1 MPSRCHRRRSVL
13 SLVVLLSGMT
23 LMVSLVQAVDV
34 QLAWD
39 PSSSSQVTGYLVH
52 YGTASG
58 NYSVNVDTG
67 PATTVALSGLVT
79 GQTYYFAATAYDGYG
94 DQSPFSN
101 EVRYTLPAG
110 DSTPPT
116 VTITA
121 PLNGASVPRKSTVT
135 INATATDNVG
145 VTTVA
150 FYVNGQLTCT
160 DATASYTCAWRV
172 PKAAGRTYE
181 LQVTATDAQG
191 NVGSSS
197 LVTVTAQ

>member
-1 MPSRCHRRRSVL
+1 MGGHGDVPPSNGPQAHPPKGSAVDGTSSGPPASAPSPSTDAGSPYCRDLPGRVNRTTEAGAFHLQRRGGKHIMASRCHRRRAGL
-13 SLVVLLSGMT
+13 SIVVLLSGMT
-23 LMVSLVQAVDV
+23 LMVSLVQAVHV

-110 DSTPPT
+110 DTTPPT
-116 VTITA
+116 
-121 PLNGASVPRKSTVT
+121 
-135 INATATDNVG
+135 
-145 VTTVA
+145 
-150 FYVNGQLTCT
+150 
-160 DATASYTCAWRV
+160 
-172 PKAAGRTYE
+172 
-181 LQVTATDAQG
+181 
-191 NVGSSS
+191 
-197 LVTVTAQ
+197 